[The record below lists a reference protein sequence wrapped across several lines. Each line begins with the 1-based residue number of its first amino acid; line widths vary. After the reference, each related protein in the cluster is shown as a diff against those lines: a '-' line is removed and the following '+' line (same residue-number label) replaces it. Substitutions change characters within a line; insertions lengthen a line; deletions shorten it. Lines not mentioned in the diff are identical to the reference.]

1 MYEYAAHPLEKMFQ
15 ANMSDQRA
23 KLHDVSM
30 NRIII
35 QMETDVII
43 CVMNCIAHVIIIIVA
58 VIRIK

>member
-1 MYEYAAHPLEKMFQ
+1 MNENVAHPLEKMFQ

-35 QMETDVII
+35 QMEIDVII
-43 CVMNCIAHVIIIIVA
+43 CGMHCIGYVIIIIVV